1 MKNSGIQL
9 SITSLIIISAL
20 FAGQAA
26 LAQSTNQRIIY
37 KAYINS
43 DMTSWVNTIR
53 SIETNTPPA
62 TIDQKLELIN
72 FYYGYVGYL
81 IGLKK
86 NELAKKEISVAQ
98 KIINDVLKSSPKNV
112 TAMAFKGSFMGFQ
125 SSINKLKS
133 ISLALESLSCIN
145 KAYESDPRNVQAVTD
160 KANALFQAPA
170 LFGGNK
176 QEAIKVFLKATNLIE
191 SSKSTDQNWLYLH
204 TLVTLGKAYE
214 KQNDLQAA
222 KMIYEK
228 ILHKEPAFRLVKENL
243 YPALLSKIKK

>member
-1 MKNSGIQL
+1 MKKSGIQL
-9 SITSLIIISAL
+9 FTTSLIAISFL
-20 FAGQAA
+20 FAAQPTS
-26 LAQSTNQRIIY
+26 AQSANQKIIY

-43 DMTSWVNTIR
+43 DMTSWANTIH

-62 TIDQKLELIN
+62 SIDQKLELIN
-72 FYYGYVGYL
+72 FYYGYIGYL
-81 IGLKK
+81 IGQKK
-86 NELAKKEISVAQ
+86 NELAKKEISAAQ

-112 TAMAFKGSFMGFQ
+112 TAMAFKGSFMGFLL
-125 SSINKLKS
+125 SLNKIKS
-133 ISLALESLSCIN
+133 IPLALESLSCIN
-145 KAYESDPRNVQAVTD
+145 KAYESDPRNIQAVTD

-176 QEAIKVFLKATNLIE
+176 QEAIKGFLKASNLTE
-191 SSKSTDQNWLYLH
+191 LSKSTDQNWLYLH

-214 KQNDLQAA
+214 KQNNLQAA

-228 ILHKEPAFRLVKENL
+228 ALHKEPAFRLVKENL